1 MASSLEQNTIKL
13 FITKQ
18 KSITKLYIPIYL
30 KMGPGAPL
38 TKTIT
43 HTHTQNTI
51 FFELKLSIKSKLS
64 FFDLQLTDMICI
76 NKK

>member
-43 HTHTQNTI
+43 HTHTHTHTHTKYYI
-51 FFELKLSIKSKLS
+51 FRVETVNQK
-64 FFDLQLTDMICI
+64 
-76 NKK
+76 

>member
-18 KSITKLYIPIYL
+18 KKSTTKLYIPIYL

-43 HTHTQNTI
+43 HTHTTI

-64 FFDLQLTDMICI
+64 FFGLQLTDMICI